1 MCYKGIIALKDA
13 YRDPSSLQS
22 GEFSLVINKGVLVG
36 EVLTSI
42 DVRMKLKD
50 LFLNNWKCDIYLN
63 KKSYVQIPMVS
74 R

>member
-22 GEFSLVINKGVLVG
+22 GAEFSLVINKGVLIW

-50 LFLNNWKCDIYLN
+50 LFLNNWKCDIYSN
-63 KKSYVQIPMVS
+63 KNKLRAS
-74 R
+74 